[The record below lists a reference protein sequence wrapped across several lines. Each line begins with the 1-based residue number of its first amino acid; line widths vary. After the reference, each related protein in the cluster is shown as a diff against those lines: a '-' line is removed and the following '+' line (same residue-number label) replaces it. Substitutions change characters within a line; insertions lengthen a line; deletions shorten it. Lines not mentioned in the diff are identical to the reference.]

1 MSTPIKRLPVA
12 GSERTPLEGARE
24 IGPANPS
31 ENVDVTIR
39 LRPRSPIKPTE
50 QRSIVS
56 RKEFEQRHGADPKSI
71 ALVESFARAHK
82 LLVHEQTVDLLT
94 KAFTKETGIDV
105 KVHSGEGPE
114 LASQLAKEGASSP
127 ADVFFTEN
135 SPELQLLSEKGLLA
149 KVAPA
154 TLAAVPAQDSSAAGD
169 WVGVLAREDVL
180 AFNTGAVQEA
190 ALPAS
195 LLDLAKPEWKGK
207 VAIAP
212 TDADFLPLV
221 GAVAALSGRPAALEW
236 LKGLRDNAMIFDD
249 DEGVVAAVD
258 RGASATGII
267 NNYYWARLRMEKGAD
282 KTQSAI
288 HHFSG
293 GDVGGLMNVSGAA
306 VLKGSHNQAAAQKFL
321 AFLVSKPAQE
331 MLSKLDITFEYPLVA
346 GVAANPVLKPIG
358 ELQPPSLTLK
368 QIGDDSDAAKL
379 LREAGLI

>member
-1 MSTPIKRLPVA
+1 MSLCCSHSLLRR
-12 GSERTPLEGARE
+12 SERAGAVR
-24 IGPANPS
+24 IAGLAVAS
-31 ENVDVTIR
+31 
-39 LRPRSPIKPTE
+39 LLCLGLSA
-50 QRSIVS
+50 QGALAASITLYS
-56 RKEFEQRHGADPKSI
+56 AQ
-71 ALVESFARAHK
+71 
-82 LLVHEQTVDLLT
+82 HEQTVDLLT

-105 KVHSGEGPE
+105 KVHAGEAPE
-114 LASQLAKEGASSP
+114 LASQLVKEGASSS

-135 SPELQLLSEKGLLA
+135 SPELELLSEKGLLS

-154 TLAAVPAQDSSAAGD
+154 TLASVPAADSGTNGD

-180 AFNTGAVQEA
+180 VFNTGMIKDA

-221 GAVAALSGRPAALEW
+221 GAVVALKGRPAALDW
-236 LKGLRDNAMIFDD
+236 LKGLRENAMIFDD

-258 RGASATGII
+258 RGAAATGII

-282 KTQSAI
+282 NMKSAL
-288 HHFSG
+288 HHFPG

-306 VLKGSHNQAAAQKFL
+306 VLKASRNQAAAQKFL
-321 AFLVSKPAQE
+321 AFLVKKSTQE
-331 MLSKLDITFEYPLVA
+331 TMANLDIDFEYPLA
-346 GVAANPVLKPIG
+346 SGVAANPVLKPIG
-358 ELQPPSLTLK
+358 ELAPPSLTLK

-379 LREAGLI
+379 LQEAGLV